1 MMENAER
8 VLRELAI
15 DVMKAYNGKNEFT
28 SYEKALGRYEG
39 AVAVAK
45 AIGMSDEKIAEIEK
59 DARRI

>member
-1 MMENAER
+1 MMENVER
-8 VLRELAI
+8 ALRAMAI
-15 DVMKAYNGKNEFT
+15 DVIKAYNGKNEFT